1 MPKRDVAVIAHAV
14 LTNHRIVAQAEE
26 PYPDVA
32 FHMTTPQMPDLV
44 GLSAIPSKRQEP
56 VSQRVLLQAYSQLM
70 TANPQYRGRYFA
82 LAKTLEATDSSNADV
97 LEALAALSIEQK
109 DDRAAIRYLDSA
121 LKHGATSLS
130 SSEQLSSLLVQQGRY
145 QEAVDVLERAIKQ
158 MPYDALLYR
167 LLGSSYL
174 SLHKSSEASALLQQ
188 AVQMFP
194 QDAALRKLLQDSE
207 AMVPTKIAR

>member
-1 MPKRDVAVIAHAV
+1 MPKRNVQVIAHAV

-26 PYPDVA
+26 PYPDAA

-44 GLSAIPSKRQEP
+44 HLSAIPGKRDEP
-56 VSQRVLLQAYSQLM
+56 ASSIILLEAYGQLM
-70 TANPQYRGRYFA
+70 TPNPQYREPYFA
-82 LAKTLEATDSSNADV
+82 LAKKLEAADSSNPDV
-97 LEALAALSIEQK
+97 LEALAALSMEQK
-109 DDRAAIRYLDSA
+109 NDEAAMRYLDSA
-121 LKHGATSLS
+121 VKHGATSPQSRERLS
-130 SSEQLSSLLVQQGRY
+130 TLLVQQGRY

-174 SLHKSSEASALLQQ
+174 SLHKNSEASTLLQQ

-194 QDAALRKLLQDSE
+194 QDAGLRKLLKESE
-207 AMVPTKIAR
+207 EMVPTKNAP